1 MGRKGGRQH
10 NSTLSKEIIT
20 ALQTMKP
27 LATVSMMEM
36 WRHAAQHAAVPVSP
50 HLVDPFTL
58 TLLFRLV
65 ADWSCSTT
73 QVWSTLSSASASL
86 IFKLVSAL
94 PMTVS
99 QGTVCAKCGTSAI
112 WTVSGWVSPCSTAAS
127 MPHSDGPSHA
137 YRFADYSKQ
146 GTCCP
151 LSWPLAYTVSPY
163 FSICVYF
170 ELSSITVL

>member
-1 MGRKGGRQH
+1 MDRKGGRQH

-20 ALQTMKP
+20 ALQTTKP

-65 ADWSCSTT
+65 ADWLCSTT
-73 QVWSTLSSASASL
+73 QVWSTLSSASDIECTSASL
-86 IFKLVSAL
+86 LFKLVSAL

-127 MPHSDGPSHA
+127 ISDGPSHA
-137 YRFADYSKQ
+137 QDLQTTLSRGHVVRDVGPWHTPQSLLFAM
-146 GTCCP
+146 CI
-151 LSWPLAYTVSPY
+151 L
-163 FSICVYF
+163 
-170 ELSSITVL
+170 